1 MLWQKLQIIL
11 KHEVED
17 NSSLPF
23 GHRWWKQQT
32 LLAHTTFNFVLQG
45 FLFFFF
51 PKQVHFNTASRKNS
65 YPKSLIFF
73 FNVT

>member
-45 FLFFFF
+45 FLFFFSPNKF
-51 PKQVHFNTASRKNS
+51 ILTLHLEKTVIQNH
-65 YPKSLIFF
+65 
-73 FNVT
+73 